1 MSRAVVCLGSLIA
14 FVVLSVPGAQGAGA
28 PIPYDSSPDASV
40 VAPNGEGP
48 RYATVSNGGQTTIL
62 QIDQDGGEIL
72 GSRTIDGVYA
82 IPVVAVDGT
91 SAGLSSDGSR
101 LVLFEPRW
109 FRFQFPREQSK
120 FVVVDIRSNGRMQV
134 ERRFAL
140 PGDFSFDALSPDGL
154 GLYLTEYPSRDL
166 NDYAVR
172 EYDLERRRLLSDPV
186 LVAHE
191 VSPGEMRGLPM
202 TRATSPDGRWEYTLY
217 NGGGGRGDEAFIHTL
232 DTERGISHCVDLP
245 MVSGQEAW
253 RIGLELTDGGG
264 TLNATRGGETLAML
278 NTETFALTEPLAPE
292 LTVAPEG
299 GGRPSGLAI
308 GAIAVGIV
316 LLVGTA
322 LGLRR
327 RRGSTALPPDPFGP
341 DEPAG
346 GEVPDHDHP
355 RDRVST

>member
-1 MSRAVVCLGSLIA
+1 MSRAVMFLFTACAAL
-14 FVVLSVPGAQGAGA
+14 VLTPATASADGLPVPMDGFGTT
-28 PIPYDSSPDASV
+28 SV
-40 VAPNGEGP
+40 VEPGGDGP
-48 RYATVSNGGQTTIL
+48 RYASVPAGEDTEL
-62 QIDQDGGEIL
+62 LRIDQDGGEIT
-72 GSRTIDGVYA
+72 GSRTINGEFT
-82 IPVVAVDGT
+82 IPLVAMDGT
-91 SAGLSSDGSR
+91 PSGLSADGGT
-101 LVLFEPRW
+101 LALINPRTD
-109 FRFQFPREQSK
+109 FGFPRGETS
-120 FVVVDIRSNGRMQV
+120 FVIVDIKSNGAMRPQ
-134 ERRFAL
+134 RPL
-140 PGDFSFDALSPDGL
+140 TLQGDFSFDAFSPEGEIM
-154 GLYLTEYPSRDL
+154 YLVEYTSRDY

-172 EYDLERRRLLSDPV
+172 EYDVGRQRLLPDPV

-191 VSPGEMRGLPM
+191 VSPGEMRGLPV

-217 NGGGGRGDEAFIHTL
+217 NGGGGRGDEAFIHSL

-245 MVSGQEAW
+245 MVSGAEAW
-253 RIGLELTDGGG
+253 RIGLELTDDGGA
-264 TLNATRGGETLAML
+264 LNATRGGETLAKL
-278 NTETFALTEPLAPE
+278 NTETFALTEPLGPE

-346 GEVPDHDHP
+346 SEVPHRDHP

>member
-1 MSRAVVCLGSLIA
+1 MSRAVMSLFTACAALVLAPAIA
-14 FVVLSVPGAQGAGA
+14 SADGLPVPMDGFGTT
-28 PIPYDSSPDASV
+28 SV
-40 VAPNGEGP
+40 VAPGGDGP
-48 RYATVSNGGQTTIL
+48 RYASVRAGEDTELL
-62 QIDQDGGEIL
+62 QIDQDGGEIT
-72 GSRTIDGVYA
+72 GSRTITGEFT
-82 IPVVAVDGT
+82 IPLVAMDGT
-91 SAGLSSDGSR
+91 ASGLAADGGT
-101 LVLFEPRW
+101 LALINPRTD
-109 FRFQFPREQSK
+109 FDFPRTDTS
-120 FVVVDIRSNGRMQV
+120 FVIVDIKSNGAMRPQAPITL
-134 ERRFAL
+134 R
-140 PGDFSFDALSPDGL
+140 GDFSFDAFSPDGDIM
-154 GLYLTEYPSRDL
+154 YLVEYTSRDY

-172 EYDLERRRLLSDPV
+172 EYNVGRERLLPDPV

-191 VSPGEMRGLPM
+191 VSPGEMRGLPT

-253 RIGLELTDGGG
+253 RIGLELADDGG

-278 NTETFALTEPLAPE
+278 DTETFALAEPLAPQ

-299 GGRPSGLAI
+299 GGSPSGLAI
-308 GAIAVGIV
+308 GAIAVGIA

-327 RRGSTALPPDPFGP
+327 RRGGTELPPDPFAR
-341 DEPAG
+341 DEAAG

-355 RDRVST
+355 RERVST